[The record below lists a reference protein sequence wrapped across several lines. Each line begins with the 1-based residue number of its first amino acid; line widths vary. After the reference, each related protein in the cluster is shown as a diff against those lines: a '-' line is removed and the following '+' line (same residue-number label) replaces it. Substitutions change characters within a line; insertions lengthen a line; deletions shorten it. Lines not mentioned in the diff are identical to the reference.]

1 MANKALTI
9 YISADVIRIAEMQK
23 NNKTAVVLSNAA
35 EITTPSGAFNDG
47 YIIDVTSIAEAIRT
61 AIFGRGF
68 TAKEVIFTIASKK
81 IASKEVDITYFK
93 NTKKLGQVL

>member
-47 YIIDVTSIAEAIRT
+47 YIIDNIHCGSHQNGNLRQRLHGE
-61 AIFGRGF
+61 GSYLHH
-68 TAKEVIFTIASKK
+68 SK
-81 IASKEVDITYFK
+81 
-93 NTKKLGQVL
+93 